1 MATAKRTDL
10 CGIRSAPRFT
20 QGPMHHRASA
30 INVRR
35 KMDLFLLVF
44 IYVIALTVRYP
55 GPMSIV
61 FALVVLKVIFSWARS
76 RRY

>member
-1 MATAKRTDL
+1 
-10 CGIRSAPRFT
+10 
-20 QGPMHHRASA
+20 MHHRAFA
-30 INVRR
+30 INVWR

-44 IYVIALTVRYP
+44 VCVIALTLRYP
-55 GPMSIV
+55 GPMSIA

>member
-1 MATAKRTDL
+1 
-10 CGIRSAPRFT
+10 
-20 QGPMHHRASA
+20 MHHRASA

-44 IYVIALTVRYP
+44 FYVLALTVQYP
-55 GPMSIV
+55 EAMSIV
-61 FALVVLKVIFSWARS
+61 FALVLLKITVSWIRS